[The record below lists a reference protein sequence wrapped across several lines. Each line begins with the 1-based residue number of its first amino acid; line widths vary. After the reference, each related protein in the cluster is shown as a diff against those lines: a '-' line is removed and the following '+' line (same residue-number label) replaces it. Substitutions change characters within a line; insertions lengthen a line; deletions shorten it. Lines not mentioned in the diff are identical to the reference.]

1 MDDQRLRREARTGL
15 RDAPER
21 AGARAHFRAMGIDPA
36 RLDGPIVGVASTWTG
51 TMPCNLN
58 QRELSDR
65 AVAAVDEAGG
75 VGLAFNTI
83 AVSDNQ
89 SQGTPGM
96 RASLISREVIAD
108 SIELMVHAHDFDAL
122 VCLVGCDKTVPA
134 ALMALARVDKPAVV
148 LYSGPMRA
156 GRLGGE
162 EATIQDVW
170 EAIGAYERGGMDRAG
185 LDALER
191 AACPGPGTCAGHF
204 TANTMAV
211 ALECLGIAAVGDGL
225 IPAVDGPAKDAA
237 VARAARMAVALAEGG
252 IPARAFLDRRALLN
266 AMAGIA
272 ATGGSTN
279 GVLHLLAIAREAG
292 VELELDDLPDVAA
305 RTPVI
310 ASLVPGGRWVAEDLH
325 RAGGTAAVIAE
336 LVRAGGID
344 GAAPT
349 VHGETLAEVTAG
361 APPPDGRV
369 VFSADR
375 PYKSAGALHA
385 LRGNLAP
392 DGSVVKLAG
401 TDRTRQAG
409 PARVFDSEER
419 CASAVRSGAV
429 QAGDVLVIR
438 YEGPAGGPG
447 MREMLSVTASVVGA
461 GLGESVALVT
471 DGRFSGATR
480 GLMVGHV
487 APEAARGG
495 PLAAVADGDLITI
508 DVGAGTLDVDLAEDV
523 LAARLAAWTPPEPA
537 YDFGVFARYRAQV
550 SSASEGAVLRPVGPR
565 TTRREVR

>member
-1 MDDQRLRREARTGL
+1 MAQERLRREARAAL
-15 RDAPER
+15 RSGPER
-21 AGARAHFRAMGIDPA
+21 AGARAHFRAMGIDPE

-51 TMPCNLN
+51 TMPCNLT

-65 AVAAVDEAGG
+65 VAEAVGAGG
-75 VGLAFNTI
+75 GVALPFNTI

-156 GRLGGE
+156 GRVNGE
-162 EATIQDVW
+162 ERTIQDVW
-170 EAIGAYERGGMDRAG
+170 EAVGAHERGVLDRRG

-191 AACPGPGTCAGHF
+191 GSCPGAGTCAGHF

-225 IPAVDGPAKDAA
+225 IPAADEVAKDAA
-237 VARAARMAVALAEGG
+237 AAHAAGLALEQAARGTT
-252 IPARAFLDRRALLN
+252 ARTYLDRRALLN
-266 AMAGIA
+266 AMAGVV

-279 GVLHLLAIAREAG
+279 AVLHLLAIAREAG
-292 VELELDDLPDVAA
+292 VELSLGELIAVAA

-310 ASLVPGGRWVAEDLH
+310 ASLVPGGRWAAEDLQ
-325 RAGGTAAVIAE
+325 RAGGTATVIAE
-336 LVRAGGID
+336 LIRAGKLD
-344 GAAPT
+344 GDAPT
-349 VHGETLAEVTAG
+349 VAGGTLAEATAG
-361 APPPDGRV
+361 APEPDGEV
-369 VFSADR
+369 TFSAVA
-375 PYKSAGALHA
+375 PFKPSGALHA
-385 LRGNLAP
+385 LHGNLAP
-392 DGSVVKLAG
+392 EGSVVKLAG
-401 TDRTRQAG
+401 TARTRHAG
-409 PARVFDSEER
+409 PARVFDSEEA
-419 CASAVRSGAV
+419 CTEAVRSGAV
-429 QAGDVLVIR
+429 RPGDVLIVR

-447 MREMLSVTASVVGA
+447 MREMLSVTSSVVGA

-495 PLAAVADGDLITI
+495 PLAALRDGDAITI
-508 DVGAGTLDVDLAEDV
+508 DVGAGTLDVDLAEAE
-523 LAARLAAWTPPEPA
+523 LAARLADWAPPPA
-537 YDFGVFARYRAQV
+537 PYDFGVFARYRAQV
-550 SSASEGAVLRPVGPR
+550 GSASEGAVLRP
-565 TTRREVR
+565 

>member
-1 MDDQRLRREARTGL
+1 MAQERLRREARAAL
-15 RDAPER
+15 RSGPER
-21 AGARAHFRAMGIDPA
+21 AGARAHFRAMGIDPE

-51 TMPCNLN
+51 TMPCNLT

-65 AVAAVDEAGG
+65 VVEAVGAGG
-75 VGLAFNTI
+75 GVALPFNTI

-156 GRLGGE
+156 GRVDGE
-162 EATIQDVW
+162 ERTIQDVW
-170 EAIGAYERGGMDRAG
+170 EAVGAHERGVLDRRG

-191 AACPGPGTCAGHF
+191 GSCPGAGTCAGHF

-211 ALECLGIAAVGDGL
+211 ALECLGVAAVGDGL
-225 IPAVDGPAKDAA
+225 IPAADGEAKDSAA
-237 VARAARMAVALAEGG
+237 ARAAGLALEQA
-252 IPARAFLDRRALLN
+252 ARGTTARTYLDRRALLN
-266 AMAGIA
+266 AMAGVV

-279 GVLHLLAIAREAG
+279 AVLHLLAIAREAG
-292 VELELDDLPDVAA
+292 VELSLGELIAVAA

-310 ASLVPGGRWVAEDLH
+310 ASLVPGGRWAAEDLQ
-325 RAGGTAAVIAE
+325 RAGGTATVIAE
-336 LVRAGGID
+336 LIRAGKLD

-349 VHGETLAEVTAG
+349 VTGGTLAEATAG
-361 APPPDGRV
+361 APEPDGEV
-369 VFSADR
+369 TFSAAA
-375 PYKSAGALHA
+375 PFKPSGALHA
-385 LRGNLAP
+385 LHGNLAP
-392 DGSVVKLAG
+392 EGSVVKLAG
-401 TDRTRQAG
+401 TARTRHAG
-409 PARVFDSEER
+409 PARVFDSEEA
-419 CASAVRSGAV
+419 CTEAVRSGAV
-429 QAGDVLVIR
+429 QPGDVLIVR

-447 MREMLSVTASVVGA
+447 MREMLSVTSSVVGA

-495 PLAAVADGDLITI
+495 PLAALRDGDAITI
-508 DVGAGTLDVDLAEDV
+508 DVGAGTLDVDLAEAD
-523 LAARLAAWTPPEPA
+523 LAARLADWAPPPA
-537 YDFGVFARYRAQV
+537 PYDFGVFARYRAQV
-550 SSASEGAVLRPVGPR
+550 GSASEGAVLRP
-565 TTRREVR
+565 